1 MVFMS
6 QPADR
11 DRTPRK
17 PRWAD
22 LTPLQLASRVLV
34 RAGVAMIILC
44 VLCRFAPQTEESIV
58 VNTLA
63 LIASALVAI
72 TGLVAIRVDRWRE
85 SRADRR
91 D

>member
-1 MVFMS
+1 
-6 QPADR
+6 
-11 DRTPRK
+11 
-17 PRWAD
+17 
-22 LTPLQLASRVLV
+22 
-34 RAGVAMIILC
+34 MIILC